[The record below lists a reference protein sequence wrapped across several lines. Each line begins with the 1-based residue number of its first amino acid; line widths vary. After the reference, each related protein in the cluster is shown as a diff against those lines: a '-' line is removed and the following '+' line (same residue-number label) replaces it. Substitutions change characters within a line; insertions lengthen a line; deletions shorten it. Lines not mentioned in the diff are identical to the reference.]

1 MDADAGMW
9 QRRESGEAALDGVGT
24 PEPRS
29 PTDIGQPEGDRDA
42 EPAPQDQDHDWRPQ
56 PAAAPSD
63 AHAETETL
71 RNPFPRADASDPFP
85 DTEVRE
91 PRPPSPPPPSMG
103 QGGGRGRGWPMIV
116 AAALVS
122 ALVSTGMTLG
132 LTQALDE
139 RQAPAVTEQPA
150 AAQQPGDSAEADP
163 ELLPTVSSVADVAEA
178 MLPSVARVDIN
189 GSAGTGSG
197 SAVVY
202 NSDGYLVTNNHVVQG
217 AGEVSV
223 TLPDTQVVRAQVVG
237 TDPASDLA
245 VLRIDRTGLQPP
257 TFATEQPRPGD
268 TAIAIGSPFGLDST
282 VTSGI
287 ISATERDV
295 NAPGATLVGMLQTD
309 AAINPGNSGGA
320 LANDRGELIGINT
333 AILSRTG
340 QSGGIG
346 FAIPVSTVQTVAEQ
360 LIQQG
365 FVEYAYLGVSTQD
378 LNEGVAAQLGLE
390 SAEGALVGEVIP
402 GSAAD
407 AAGLVRGDV
416 IVALDDQRITSPGDL
431 VGAVRNLAPGDQG
444 TVIFVRDGQEQ
455 QATVT
460 FGTRP
465 AGG

>member
-1 MDADAGMW
+1 
-9 QRRESGEAALDGVGT
+9 
-24 PEPRS
+24 
-29 PTDIGQPEGDRDA
+29 
-42 EPAPQDQDHDWRPQ
+42 
-56 PAAAPSD
+56 
-63 AHAETETL
+63 
-71 RNPFPRADASDPFP
+71 
-85 DTEVRE
+85 
-91 PRPPSPPPPSMG
+91 
-103 QGGGRGRGWPMIV
+103 MIV